1 MIPPPLP
8 PIPPISRRHWGSP
21 VERERRNRILLA
33 VYAYAYEFCAHSIVS
48 DAEYDALARTINP
61 SIRTGHD
68 SLDNFFATRY
78 SADTGMWIY
87 RHPEF
92 HKVADLY
99 ERHYF
104 Q

>member
-8 PIPPISRRHWGSP
+8 PIPPAPRRWGSP

-33 VYAYAYEFCAHSIVS
+33 VYAYAYEVRAHSIVS

-61 SIRTGHD
+61 NIRTGHD
-68 SLDNFFATRY
+68 SLDKFFATRY
-78 SADTGMWIY
+78 SADTGMWIHH
-87 RHPEF
+87 HPEF